1 MPPETGF
8 TVVDPSKAAAAE
20 EGRDPEQFGYDVR
33 TVVLENSRSLH
44 SSDGLIQ
51 HLR

>member
-33 TVVLENSRSLH
+33 TLVLEKSRSLH
-44 SSDGLIQ
+44 RSDGIIH